1 MLHDVAMAVADWFL
15 TLQERENPHSRLA
28 APSAAPGW
36 TTGNHVQALVHGRP
50 YFEDLHQRIAQMDAG
65 DRIYFTDWR
74 GDPDEQLTD
83 DGQTLSASLVAA
95 AERGVDV
102 RGLLW
107 RSHWRYLGFH
117 AEKHRQLGEDID
129 QAGGQCL
136 RDMRVRTLGAHHQKF
151 VILRHRDDSTRDVA
165 YVGGIDI
172 CHSRRDDARH
182 TGDPQALQIAAA
194 FGPTPAWHDVQAA
207 LRGPVVHDV
216 ETTFRER
223 WEDSTPLTLNPGRT
237 LSSFLQGEDQEP
249 RPLGEQ
255 WPPPGP
261 VSGGTAAVQVVRTYP
276 AILPKGYD
284 FAPDG
289 ERSIAL
295 ANSKAVARARR
306 LIYVEDQYLWSTE
319 VGKHFAD
326 ALTANPDLRML
337 IVLPMIP
344 DVDAP
349 VAKTTQFYG
358 RRLAMEQILATGGDR
373 VAVFGLCNAAGL
385 PIYVHS
391 KLCVID
397 DQWASVGSDNLNR
410 RSWTSDSEIACL
422 VVDERD
428 SDSAAPDDSFPVLLL
443 RELAAEHLGCIPE
456 EIPTDLHDL
465 FDAFVAS
472 ADALDS
478 WYAAATD
485 PTASARRDPRHLA
498 RHLARPRRKHGHRMD
513 HARNTAAQTAKAA
526 VASSVDRGPR
536 PPGQLRRF
544 DLPHLSQWQMRWAPK
559 VYSVFDPDGTVL
571 RDESLRELSRPGV
584 GAQE

>member
-1 MLHDVAMAVADWFL
+1 MLHDVAMTIGDWFL
-15 TLQERENPHSRLA
+15 TPEERENPHSRLGS
-28 APSAAPGW
+28 APGPGW
-36 TTGNHVQALVHGRP
+36 TTGNEVQALVHGRP
-50 YFEDLHQRIAQMDAG
+50 YFEDLHRRIERMGDG

-74 GDPDEQLTD
+74 GDPDEQLTE
-83 DGQTLSASLVAA
+83 DGQTLSESLVAA
-95 AERGVDV
+95 ARRGVDV

-117 AEKHRQLGEDID
+117 AEKHRQLGQDID
-129 QAGGQCL
+129 EAGGQCL

-151 VILRHRDDSTRDVA
+151 VILRHRNDSSRDVA

-194 FGPTPAWHDVQAA
+194 FGPTPAWHDVQAVLA
-207 LRGPVVHDV
+207 GPVVHDV

-223 WEDSTPLTLNPGRT
+223 WEDSTPLTLNPGRS
-237 LSSFLQGEDQEP
+237 LSSYLQGEDQQP

-255 WPPPGP
+255 WPAPSP
-261 VSGGTAAVQVVRTYP
+261 VPGGTSAVQVARTYP

-306 LIYVEDQYLWSTE
+306 LIYVEDQYLWSSE

-326 ALTANPDLRML
+326 VLTANPDLRML
-337 IVLPMIP
+337 IVLPMLP

-349 VAKTTQFYG
+349 VAETTQFYG
-358 RRLAMEQILATGGDR
+358 RRLAMEPILKAGGDR
-373 VAVFGLCNAAGL
+373 VAVFGLCNGAGL

-397 DQWASVGSDNLNR
+397 DRWASVGSDNLNR

-422 VVDERD
+422 VVDERED
-428 SDSAAPDDSFPVLLL
+428 EGAPPTDSFPVLLL
-443 RELAAEHLGCIPE
+443 RELAAEHLGCPRDE
-456 EIPTDLHDL
+456 VPTDLDDL

-472 ADALDS
+472 ADALDR
-478 WYAAATD
+478 WYAATTD
-485 PTASARRDPRHLA
+485 PTASVRRDPRQFA
-498 RHLARPRRKHGHRMD
+498 RQLARPRRKHGHRMD
-513 HARNTAAQTAKAA
+513 RARKSAAQTAMD
-526 VASSVDRGPR
+526 SVRAGLEGSPR
-536 PPGQLRRF
+536 PPGQLRR
-544 DLPHLSQWQMRWAPK
+544 LGVPHLSPWQLRWAPK
-559 VYSVFDPDGTVL
+559 VYAVFDPDGTVL
-571 RDESLRELSRPGV
+571 RDESLRDLSRPEID
-584 GAQE
+584 A